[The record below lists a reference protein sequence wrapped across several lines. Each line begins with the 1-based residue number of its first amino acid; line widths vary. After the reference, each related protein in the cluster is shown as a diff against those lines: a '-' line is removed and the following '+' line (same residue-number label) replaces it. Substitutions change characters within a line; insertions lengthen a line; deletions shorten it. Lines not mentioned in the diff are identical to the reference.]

1 MSIPLSRTINILDRI
16 YNQKLLKANIKKH
29 TLKKLLRHCCTRN
42 VFTFNNVIYEQ
53 IDGVSMWSCLGPTI
67 ANFIMTELEAKVV
80 DSLFKDGLQKFW
92 ICYLHDTV
100 VLIDTVVSIK
110 KSDIVN
116 VVSKLKA

>member
-1 MSIPLSRTINILDRI
+1 
-16 YNQKLLKANIKKH
+16 
-29 TLKKLLRHCCTRN
+29 
-42 VFTFNNVIYEQ
+42 
-53 IDGVSMWSCLGPTI
+53 
-67 ANFIMTELEAKVV
+67 MTELEAKVV